1 MIAGVDVREEE
12 IRGLLDRAAIEGLIG
27 DYAEAADRGRSA
39 DLAALFAPDGVL
51 EILGDTFDAGLYSGR
66 EAILARLERTRT
78 ELPPGAA
85 PPLLRHH
92 IATVRVR
99 PTGPGTARAD
109 AYFLAVTADGPD
121 HWGRYSDRLVETAD
135 EGWRFAHRKVVHEGR
150 AAGSWLERM
159 LGLQS

>member
-1 MIAGVDVREEE
+1 MIGGVDVREEE
-12 IRGLLDRAAIEGLIG
+12 IRGVLDRAAIEALIG

-51 EILGDTFDAGLYSGR
+51 EILGETFDAGVHEGR

-121 HWGRYSDRLVETAD
+121 HWGRYSDRLVETE

-159 LGLQS
+159 LDLNR